1 MNIIQLGDI
10 VNHNQRTNIMIVD
23 NKQAK
28 NILFVGSCRMYAFF
42 NYFLNDAFFGKKYN
56 YLYII
61 VYIDKMVELSKT
73 CITNEPIKKLF
84 NNSTILVSEYITNYN
99 YFNTST
105 ETEYNIF
112 KLNNNFEHTIILPNY
127 QNPKIYVKDIIYHG
141 DDNIK
146 NIFKKY
152 LKNEILLD
160 EFIQI
165 IKQINESEINRYCNI
180 IQKSFMP
187 ELETFV
193 RSNVYK
199 TRIAHTINHPSNIL
213 LIEMYKLIMNKIFKR
228 NVDENVIMN
237 NFEFLSSD
245 GYSTKLTYY
254 DKIGLNIAF
263 DEKIY
268 NKEQSDNYL
277 LSTELFYKG

>member
-10 VNHNQRTNIMIVD
+10 VNHNQQTNIMIVD

-28 NILFVGSCRMYAFF
+28 NILFIGSCRIYAFL
-42 NYFLNDAFFGKKYN
+42 NYFLNDDFFGKKYN
-56 YLYII
+56 YLCIL

-73 CITNEPIKKLF
+73 CITNEPIKKLL
-84 NNSTILVSEYITNYN
+84 NNTTILVSEYITNYN
-99 YFNTST
+99 YFNTSN

-112 KLNNNFEHTIILPNY
+112 KLNNNFEHTIILPNFH
-127 QNPKIYVKDIIYHG
+127 NPKIYVKDIIYHG

-152 LKNEILLD
+152 LTNEILLD

-165 IKQINESEINRYCNI
+165 IKQINETEINRYCNL

-199 TRIAHTINHPSNIL
+199 IRIAHTINHPSNIL
-213 LIEMYKLIMNKIFKR
+213 LIEMYRLIMNKIFKR
-228 NVDENVIMN
+228 NLYENVITN

-254 DKIGLNIAF
+254 DKIGLNIDF
-263 DEKIY
+263 DETIY